1 MASSHQIDSTE
12 ISVGNKFMTAKKS
25 GQASYTPASL
35 TPGDRATPNNLFGYS
50 GGTFSPEF
58 KEEQTRVSGMD

>member
-1 MASSHQIDSTE
+1 
-12 ISVGNKFMTAKKS
+12 MTAKKS
-25 GQASYTPASL
+25 GQASL

-58 KEEQTRVSGMD
+58 KEEAARTSGPSRARGMGQPDLS